1 MADVASV
8 DSIPRMMEDFPSPP
22 SDSGDHVT
30 SKILSMY
37 ATRPLPDVPAIPP
50 RSARRESQRRR
61 TGHTMSM
68 SADYAHHSA
77 YRSEYYQSDYSAYKS
92 DYSEYDKSDYYKSDY
107 SAYKSDHYKSDMSAY
122 KNEYY
127 KSDYSAYKSENYKSM
142 TPPQRAMSFAP
153 SLPGHTRSPSQAS
166 ATFSTKSST
175 RRHSR
180 RSSQKIQQLTGHD
193 VDVMDEYKS
202 PFVPLP
208 SDASIETGS
217 VYTLNS
223 AASSESDL
231 LGTSPEDGLLPLLEE
246 DEEGGPST
254 RESSWGPPA
263 GPSPSVPAPL
273 NISRQPTIIK
283 RNSAREFSFDDAFS
297 LDTNFLR
304 PWEPGYG
311 QFTDRKTAG
320 QYHKIAVE
328 LAGAPGTATI
338 HRPPIPRPTTNARRT
353 SIIHNAPLP
362 PPAAQHRAIPARYRF
377 SGTAAFSR
385 LCDTLWSNEEDTG
398 ITQIGIN
405 HSDPPAAQEKSNETE
420 DNADDDVPR
429 DESRD
434 TLDFFSRP
442 LAFRSMKR
450 SESTAAPKATP
461 APKLAPT
468 SSIKKPV
475 PPRPARTSLEDLK
488 LEPRPSKGVT
498 FEITEPPKVARPVTP
513 VTRPELLSAFD
524 SDSESEFER
533 PISSGLGLRQWWARR
548 SDWDVS
554 GTATASGATGPSNEN
569 SNSNLRDVR
578 STTPSNDGS
587 RMSGHRRGESTERLS
602 MFARKTDHVRELF
615 MRGRTSPTAAVKA
628 EKRRSEMRKSIKF
641 MPGPTLV

>member
-1 MADVASV
+1 
-8 DSIPRMMEDFPSPP
+8 
-22 SDSGDHVT
+22 
-30 SKILSMY
+30 
-37 ATRPLPDVPAIPP
+37 
-50 RSARRESQRRR
+50 
-61 TGHTMSM
+61 M
-68 SADYAHHSA
+68 SADFTHH
-77 YRSEYYQSDYSAYKS
+77 
-92 DYSEYDKSDYYKSDY
+92 KSDY
-107 SAYKSDHYKSDMSAY
+107 SAYRS
-122 KNEYY
+122 EYY
-127 KSDYSAYKSENYKSM
+127 KSDYSAYKSEYSEYDKSEYYKSDYSAYKNDHYKSDMSAYKSEHYKSDYSTYKSEHYKSDYSAYKSEYYKSM
-142 TPPQRAMSFAP
+142 TPPQRATSFAP
-153 SLPGHTRSPSQAS
+153 SGHARSPSQAS

-202 PFVPLP
+202 PFAPLP

-231 LGTSPEDGLLPLLEE
+231 LRTSTEDGLLPLLEE

-254 RESSWGPPA
+254 RESSWGPPV
-263 GPSPSVPAPL
+263 GPFPAVPAPL

-283 RNSAREFSFDDAFS
+283 RNSAKEFSFDDAFS

-328 LAGAPGTATI
+328 LAAAPGTATI
-338 HRPPIPRPTTNARRT
+338 HKPAPPPIPRPPPVSARRI
-353 SIIHNAPLP
+353 SVISNAPT
-362 PPAAQHRAIPARYRF
+362 AAQNRAIPARYRF

-385 LCDTLWSNEEDTG
+385 LCDTLWSNEEDNE
-398 ITQIGIN
+398 IAHIGIN
-405 HSDPPAAQEKSNETE
+405 YSDAPATQDTATDATE
-420 DNADDDVPR
+420 DDEPR

-434 TLDFFSRP
+434 TLDFFSKP
-442 LAFRSMKR
+442 LAFRSLKR
-450 SESTAAPKATP
+450 TESNAAPKAKP
-461 APKLAPT
+461 APKLAPS
-468 SSIKKPV
+468 SSIKRPA

-488 LEPRPSKGVT
+488 LEPRPSKSVA
-498 FEITEPPKVARPVTP
+498 FEITKPPKVARPVTP
-513 VTRPELLSAFD
+513 AARPELLSAFD

-548 SDWDVS
+548 SDWDLS
-554 GTATASGATGPSNEN
+554 NDTAAAGPSNEN
-569 SNSNLRDVR
+569 RNSNLRNVR

-587 RMSGHRRGESTERLS
+587 RMSGHRRWESTERLS
-602 MFARKTDHVRELF
+602 LFARKTDHVRELF